1 MRSKAA
7 KQISTKCINY
17 PLSTRINLLRSSRQL
32 LQKELAGYL
41 KVSLRSVTSWEA
53 GNIPSTASLQQLSDY
68 FNIPLG
74 VLIGTDEEFALFIA
88 GLSDNS
94 IPAAETFTVTL
105 NRSDAAF
112 WELYRTL
119 PPGCRNLIQ
128 NMVQLIHKE
137 KDSIEKEVTPP
148 PHFLSRLP

>member
-17 PLSTRINLLRSSRQL
+17 PLSTRINLLRNSRQL

-41 KVSLRSVTSWEA
+41 NVSLRSITSWEA
-53 GNIPSTASLQQLSDY
+53 GNIPSTSSLQQISDY

-88 GLSDNS
+88 GLSET
-94 IPAAETFTVTL
+94 PVPEAETFTVTL

-119 PPGCRNLIQ
+119 PPGCRSLIQ
-128 NMVQLIHKE
+128 NMVQLLHKD
-137 KDSIEKEVTPP
+137 KNSIEEN
-148 PHFLSRLP
+148 LRM